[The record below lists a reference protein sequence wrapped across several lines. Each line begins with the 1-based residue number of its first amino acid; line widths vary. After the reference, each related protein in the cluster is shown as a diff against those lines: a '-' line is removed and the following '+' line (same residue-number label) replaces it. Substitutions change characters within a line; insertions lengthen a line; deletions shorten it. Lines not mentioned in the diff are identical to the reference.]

1 MKVIGLAGLKGSGKD
16 TFADRLSFQLQRL
29 GVWCWRQ
36 AFADKLKHAVEETLL
51 FSAEQLSDP
60 VLKEQIDSRWGV
72 SPRQALRLIGEA
84 YRVGIAADFWVR
96 RLDWSVRFTVEDV
109 AKRMPA
115 CLLVTDV
122 RNDVEADWVKH
133 QGKLILVSRSQVLF
147 DGHSTEEMGTR
158 PASFF
163 DFTVDNSGTLED
175 LSGHAEVL
183 ARQLLPWLQAPETK
197 GSA

>member
-16 TFADRLSFQLQRL
+16 TFADRLSFELQRL
-29 GVWCWRQ
+29 GVFCLRK
-36 AFADKLKHAVEETLL
+36 AFADALKQTLKTTL
-51 FSAEQLSDP
+51 FFSDAQLTNP
-60 VLKEQIDSRWGV
+60 NLKEVTDTRWGL
-72 SPRQALRLIGEA
+72 SPRAAMRAIGEA
-84 YRVGIAADFWVR
+84 YRERICPDYWVL
-96 RLDWSVRFTVEDV
+96 RLDQDTRSVVVNAGLWR
-109 AKRMPA
+109 PA

-122 RNDVEADWVKH
+122 RNDVEADWAKR
-133 QGKLILVSRSQVLF
+133 QGKLILVTRSQVLF

-183 ARQLLPWLQAPETK
+183 ARQLLPWLQAKEE
-197 GSA
+197 